1 LYFLLSYN
9 LGEKNKWREGK
20 MAETILKKYFRLEKE
35 LKTEGGEYTFN
46 MEKALERNM
55 LQGLVNDG
63 FLDGDV

>member
-1 LYFLLSYN
+1 MDVICEN
-9 LGEKNKWREGK
+9 AD

-35 LKTEGGEYTFN
+35 FKTEGGEYTFN

>member
-1 LYFLLSYN
+1 
-9 LGEKNKWREGK
+9 